1 MVKLHI
7 ERFFCGKNGR
17 CPMYNIGDMVAYG
30 AQGVCR
36 VDEIASRQFGGA
48 VMDYY
53 ILKPVFD
60 SRSTISVPV
69 ANERLTARMRKPLDA
84 RQAGDV
90 VDGIGEAQSL
100 WISDDNLRRERYNA
114 VIIDAYAVS
123 GQLYLFY
130 EVVFKRNAS
139 IGDVQIVPV
148 YGLFSLLQPSQ
159 RIFGKYEI

>member
-1 MVKLHI
+1 
-7 ERFFCGKNGR
+7 
-17 CPMYNIGDMVAYG
+17 MYNIGDMVAYG

-36 VDEIASRQFGGA
+36 VDEIASRQLGGA

-69 ANERLTARMRKPLDA
+69 ANERLTARMRKPLNA

-114 VIIDAYAVS
+114 VIID
-123 GQLYLFY
+123 
-130 EVVFKRNAS
+130 
-139 IGDVQIVPV
+139 GD
-148 YGLFSLLQPSQ
+148 PSQ
-159 RIFGKYEI
+159 VAALFKTLVLRKKELEGLSRKLRSVDENFLRQCEKMLCCELSYAGLGCQSDIKEMLLSRVL

>member
-1 MVKLHI
+1 
-7 ERFFCGKNGR
+7 
-17 CPMYNIGDMVAYG
+17 MYNIGDMVAYG

-90 VDGIGEAQSL
+90 VAGIGEAQSL

-114 VIIDAYAVS
+114 VIID
-123 GQLYLFY
+123 
-130 EVVFKRNAS
+130 
-139 IGDVQIVPV
+139 GD
-148 YGLFSLLQPSQ
+148 PSQ
-159 RIFGKYEI
+159 VAALFKTLVLRKKELEGLSRKLRSVDENFLRQCEKMLCCELSYAGLGCQSDIKEMLLSRVL

>member
-1 MVKLHI
+1 
-7 ERFFCGKNGR
+7 
-17 CPMYNIGDMVAYG
+17 MYNIGDMVAYG

-114 VIIDAYAVS
+114 VIID
-123 GQLYLFY
+123 
-130 EVVFKRNAS
+130 
-139 IGDVQIVPV
+139 GD
-148 YGLFSLLQPSQ
+148 PSQ
-159 RIFGKYEI
+159 VAALFKTLVLRKKELEGLSRKLRSVDENFLRQCEKMLCCELSYAGLGCQSDIKEMLLSRVL